1 MLTSLVSWQ
10 HGYVKK
16 SKKSTKV
23 VNIEGKNIHIFWT
36 TWGISTKFSGK
47 MWLMII
53 LKVSK
58 NPGFTLSLKH
68 IFEKATG
75 NGGRIDL
82 LSRFRVNPFVPNGR
96 FLYTLKTSEN
106 RKVFWS
112 FQGVE
117 KGSIGKEW
125 DKINE
130 SQYIVLFADSG
141 SIKKL
146 SSIDYVNFYLFLI
159 FFSIAFAR
167 WRSVGLPHIAYH

>member
-1 MLTSLVSWQ
+1 MA
-10 HGYVKK
+10 YD
-16 SKKSTKV
+16 
-23 VNIEGKNIHIFWT
+23 HI
-36 TWGISTKFSGK
+36 K
-47 MWLMII
+47 
-53 LKVSK
+53 
-58 NPGFTLSLKH
+58 SLKKPR
-68 IFEKATG
+68 FYALSKTYFWKATG